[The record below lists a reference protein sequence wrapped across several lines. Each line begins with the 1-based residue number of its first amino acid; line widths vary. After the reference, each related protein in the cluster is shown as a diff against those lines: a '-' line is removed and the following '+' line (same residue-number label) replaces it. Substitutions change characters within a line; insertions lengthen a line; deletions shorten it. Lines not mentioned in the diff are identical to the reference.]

1 MLINNPN
8 NEEIS
13 FTVGI
18 NGYTNDSRSTE
29 TFSAM
34 SSNITMTV
42 EKPEWVNNTT
52 RVEYYND
59 SQELMTKWQGKTIG
73 ELREAVGRFAM
84 PAQNYI
90 SDSAGAGADVPVFP
104 DYRDAATKK
113 LPFDIQITE
122 DKRSALALPGKTG
135 TVYMHACLLYTSP
148 SPRDCS

>member
-18 NGYTNDSRSTE
+18 NGYTKDSRSTE

-59 SQELMTKWQGKTIG
+59 SQELMTK
-73 ELREAVGRFAM
+73 
-84 PAQNYI
+84 
-90 SDSAGAGADVPVFP
+90 
-104 DYRDAATKK
+104 
-113 LPFDIQITE
+113 
-122 DKRSALALPGKTG
+122 
-135 TVYMHACLLYTSP
+135 
-148 SPRDCS
+148 